1 MLALTLSST
10 HAYVAS
16 FQPPRASRVRHAE
29 CSMDGG
35 FVSRRETAA
44 LAALAALG
52 CRPAWAADYAYQP
65 ALQGKDYGK
74 TEMGGGP
81 DFTKTPSGLSYKDA
95 KVGKGKTP
103 APGDRVV
110 IEWTGYTIGYFGR
123 PFETKKLRELDG
135 DQAQEYFRFV
145 LGKGTVIP
153 ALEEGVATLAEGGV
167 RQLVVPPSIG
177 YPKSDPG
184 HEKVGVRGARL
195 SNLRSLVCHDGSAPC
210 RRTDASRPSA
220 QPKPATFSGQRAL
233 DFVLQNQELIDKTLL
248 FNVKLIR
255 VDPADG
261 KGGFKA

>member
-1 MLALTLSST
+1 MLALTLSPT

-16 FQPPRASRVRHAE
+16 FQPPRASRVRHAD

-153 ALEEGVATLAEGGV
+153 ALEEGVATMAEGGV

-195 SNLRSLVCHDGSAPC
+195 SNLR
-210 RRTDASRPSA
+210 
-220 QPKPATFSGQRAL
+220 QPGLP
-233 DFVLQNQELIDKTLL
+233 
-248 FNVKLIR
+248 
-255 VDPADG
+255 
-261 KGGFKA
+261 